1 MKVVWIWVTA
11 LAISAVPVGLLA
23 RRNPRSI
30 LAGALV
36 VALFV
41 AFAFGGLGV
50 GGAGAGPSSDLPG
63 LLILWIVV
71 MAVLAWLLL
80 ITFARMNGSF
90 GERIK
95 WTGAGVGVWILVG
108 MIVSRASG
116 QVQDLQIE
124 AEAQAFVDRAARA
137 EAEIPRTRRELDR
150 TPERRR
156 VVLDA
161 TLAQVKGD
169 FAASHSHELGRFVV
183 FGNPATEPDRVVV
196 WTVVTPTRQVTW
208 LWYSFQGERLHQ
220 QMNDL
225 LRERGYPVKIALGFA
240 SSAAIDSAGGDEAY
254 FGRDGSQVIPQ
265 YLPDNV
271 IGNHPRRLEAP
282 RRKG

>member
-137 EAEIPRTRRELDR
+137 EAEIPRTRASSIGHRAAARRPRRHARSGEGGL
-150 TPERRR
+150 RR
-156 VVLDA
+156 VALPRA
-161 TLAQVKGD
+161 R
-169 FAASHSHELGRFVV
+169 RFVV

-196 WTVVTPTRQVTW
+196 WTW
-208 LWYSFQGERLHQ
+208 S
-220 QMNDL
+220 
-225 LRERGYPVKIALGFA
+225 
-240 SSAAIDSAGGDEAY
+240 
-254 FGRDGSQVIPQ
+254 
-265 YLPDNV
+265 
-271 IGNHPRRLEAP
+271 RRHA
-282 RRKG
+282 R